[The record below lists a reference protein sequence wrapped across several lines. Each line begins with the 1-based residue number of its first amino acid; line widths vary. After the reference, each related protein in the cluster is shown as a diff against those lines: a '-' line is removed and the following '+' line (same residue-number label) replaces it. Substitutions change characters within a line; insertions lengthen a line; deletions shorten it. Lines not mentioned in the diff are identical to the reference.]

1 MSQEAA
7 VLFANEAFYLAFA
20 TRDLKSM
27 DQIWSR
33 DAAVT
38 CVHPGW
44 RPLYGRDEVMESW
57 VTILGNPASP
67 AVEFREAR
75 AFLYGDVATVIGY
88 EVIQEG
94 VLAATN
100 TFVKDGDSWRLVHHH
115 ASPVANSPEFRDEPP
130 QRGPLM

>member
-27 DQIWSR
+27 ENIWSR
-33 DAAVT
+33 DAPIT

-44 RPLYGRDEVMESW
+44 RPLMGRDEVMESW
-57 VTILGNPASP
+57 VTILGNPGSP
-67 AVEFREAR
+67 AVEFRNAR
-75 AFLYGDVATVIGY
+75 AFLYGDVACVLGY
-88 EVIQEG
+88 EVLQEG

-100 TFVKDGDSWRLVHHH
+100 TFVKEGAGWRLVHHH
-115 ASPVANSPEFRDEPP
+115 ASPVADSPEFRETP
-130 QRGPLM
+130 QPRGPLM